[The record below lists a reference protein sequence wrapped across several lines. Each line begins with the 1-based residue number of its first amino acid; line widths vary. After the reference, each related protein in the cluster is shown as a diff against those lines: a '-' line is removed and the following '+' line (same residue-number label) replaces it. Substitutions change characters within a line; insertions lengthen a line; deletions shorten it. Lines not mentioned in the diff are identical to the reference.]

1 MTILQIYPTEVKI
14 TRWTKLACCRDK
26 ILPRRGVKLRVG
38 KMNLRRRSTFQ
49 TAVPKIAAVTMVG
62 KEIKKSSLLK
72 MLENDR
78 WIIYK
83 KKKEQKISL
92 YTP

>member
-1 MTILQIYPTEVKI
+1 
-14 TRWTKLACCRDK
+14 
-26 ILPRRGVKLRVG
+26 
-38 KMNLRRRSTFQ
+38 MNLRRRSTFQ